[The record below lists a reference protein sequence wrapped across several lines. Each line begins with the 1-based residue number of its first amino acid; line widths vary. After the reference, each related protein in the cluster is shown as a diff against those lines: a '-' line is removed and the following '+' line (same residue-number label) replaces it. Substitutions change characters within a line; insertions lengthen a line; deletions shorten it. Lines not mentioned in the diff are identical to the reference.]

1 MAIKLSTPHEV
12 VEVCS
17 VTGHDC
23 VRRCHSTRGRI
34 YRNSAT
40 LSHSTFVNGLGEL
53 DVCVRRLVQLPSPCD
68 GKELVVD
75 FHAVVLVLVAR
86 VHVEASPEAMIPA
99 AVFHV
104 VAGLGRSDWQC
115 SMAQ

>member
-1 MAIKLSTPHEV
+1 MAVKLSTPHEV
-12 VEVCS
+12 VEVCG
-17 VTGHDC
+17 VTGHDF
-23 VRRCHSTRGRI
+23 VRRCHCTRVHI
-34 YRNSAT
+34 YRNSAI
-40 LSHSTFVNGLGEL
+40 LSHSTLANGLGEL
-53 DVCVRRLVQLPSPCD
+53 DICVRRLVQLPSPCD

-75 FHAVVLVLVAR
+75 VHAVVLELVAR

>member
-1 MAIKLSTPHEV
+1 M
-12 VEVCS
+12 
-17 VTGHDC
+17 
-23 VRRCHSTRGRI
+23 
-34 YRNSAT
+34 
-40 LSHSTFVNGLGEL
+40 NGLGEL

-75 FHAVVLVLVAR
+75 VHAVVLVLVAR

-104 VAGLGRSDWQC
+104 VAGLSRSDWQC